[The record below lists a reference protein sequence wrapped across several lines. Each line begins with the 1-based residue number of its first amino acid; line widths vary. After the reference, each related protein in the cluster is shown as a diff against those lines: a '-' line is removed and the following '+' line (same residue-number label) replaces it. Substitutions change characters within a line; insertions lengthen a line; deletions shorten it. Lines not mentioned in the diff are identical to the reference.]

1 MPSIKTQIKPWIFCI
16 LNFVKYANLPSDNC
30 LLTINKLTPR
40 DSEIEAVKKLVEF
53 ASYY

>member
-16 LNFVKYANLPSDNC
+16 SNFVKSANLASDNC
-30 LLTINKLTPR
+30 LLTINKLTPK
-40 DSEIEAVKKLVEF
+40 DSEIEGVKNLAEF